1 MCCIL
6 SQACYYAFINHGV
19 TDMTHPLL
27 IAADRRIAAEYRA
40 LAAWWRQRAVYSATD
55 ADCER
60 CLAQA
65 DHYDALAA
73 SYER

>member
-1 MCCIL
+1 
-6 SQACYYAFINHGV
+6 
-19 TDMTHPLL
+19 MTHPLL
-27 IAADRRIAAEYRA
+27 IEADRRIAAEYRA
-40 LAAWWRQRAVYSATD
+40 LASWWRQRAVYSATD

-73 SYER
+73 SYEH